1 MFVLAK
7 LYWLWQWCFA
17 SQQPFM
23 CLARCP
29 MPSLPASVS
38 HALVCARVSLVIGTV
53 PHTVTVTVKCQFGV
67 PFGGPDNADLLMANI
82 SLTSGA
88 QVLLD

>member
-1 MFVLAK
+1 
-7 LYWLWQWCFA
+7 
-17 SQQPFM
+17 
-23 CLARCP
+23 

-67 PFGGPDNADLLMANI
+67 PVGGLGNTDVLIANVSNQWLKSTEGLM
-82 SLTSGA
+82 
-88 QVLLD
+88 D